1 MQKMLTL
8 TVRVDEQ
15 LRDGFKIKCDEVGLS
30 QNKALIQLMELVNQ
44 GDISLMPEFVVEPSQ
59 SAVIDDS
66 ILQSLQEDN
75 KRLQEEMKALKS
87 AIALNPPSNNS
98 PAKETIKDRID
109 ILFSEYQNTFLKE
122 DVRELVEKQM
132 DAKLQP
138 LRQEIANQKDWIESV
153 QSSVEDIENS
163 IDDHIKK
170 FISPLKSK
178 VSTLERDFIDW
189 RIKVVTEH
197 QSRTESQEDD
207 SERGAAET

>member
-30 QNKALIQLMELVNQ
+30 QNKALIQLMELVSQ

-66 ILQSLQEDN
+66 ILQSLQE
-75 KRLQEEMKALKS
+75 EMEALKS

-98 PAKETIKDRID
+98 PAKETIEDRID

-138 LRQEIANQKDWIESV
+138 LRQKIANQNDWIESV
-153 QSSVEDIENS
+153 KSSVEDIENS

-197 QSRTESQEDD
+197 QSRTESQEND